1 MKNNEIIS
9 NIFKT
14 LVIILGLIGI
24 FCFNVKNG
32 DLATNF
38 FYYTILTNTVC
49 IISAAFFL
57 YKDLLHKKY
66 SVSRENRLN
75 IYKYIITVS
84 IFVVAFT
91 FNFIIFPTAG
101 FSLTTYGYKNLLLHC
116 LVPILYIV
124 DWLLFAKKDN
134 LSFKS
139 ISYTLIPFI
148 LYLVLIYGRAFIFKT
163 RIFMGLD
170 VKTPSLYPYFFL
182 DYSRIGFGNFIA
194 FMFVSFIVI
203 VIVGIILLKVGKI
216 INKKKDSLIVDY

>member
-75 IYKYIITVS
+75 IYKIS
-84 IFVVAFT
+84 NC
-91 FNFIIFPTAG
+91 FNKTLVQKF
-101 FSLTTYGYKNLLLHC
+101 KN
-116 LVPILYIV
+116 
-124 DWLLFAKKDN
+124 FR
-134 LSFKS
+134 
-139 ISYTLIPFI
+139 YTL
-148 LYLVLIYGRAFIFKT
+148 
-163 RIFMGLD
+163 
-170 VKTPSLYPYFFL
+170 
-182 DYSRIGFGNFIA
+182 
-194 FMFVSFIVI
+194 
-203 VIVGIILLKVGKI
+203 
-216 INKKKDSLIVDY
+216 